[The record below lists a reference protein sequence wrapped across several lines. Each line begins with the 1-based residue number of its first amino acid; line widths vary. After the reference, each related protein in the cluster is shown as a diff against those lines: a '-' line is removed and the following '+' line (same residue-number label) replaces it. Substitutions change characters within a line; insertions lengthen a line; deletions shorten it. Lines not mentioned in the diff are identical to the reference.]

1 MSHGGRQAQDRY
13 GPQTGAELRVFSPGR
28 AATEV
33 GVRAGGADSTGGA
46 ARPEERAIDM
56 ASGRDRCAEEQSGRL
71 LVKSRAWSVAIYA
84 RVSSEQQAQDH
95 TIASQVE
102 ALRQR
107 VRDDGL
113 TLEEQLC
120 FIDEGYS
127 GSTVVRP
134 ALERLRDQAAA
145 GVIDRLYVHSPDR
158 LARRYAYQV
167 LLVDELQRAGVELVL
182 LNHPLGRTAEEDLL
196 LQVQGMVAEYERA
209 KMLERSR
216 RGKRDAARP
225 RGGGGGASP
234 PYGYR
239 YISKWAGS
247 GEGRY
252 EVMLEEA
259 RVVERIFGWVGR
271 DGCSITEGCRRL
283 KAEGILTRSGKH
295 DWDRVTGW
303 GMLKNSA
310 YRGAAEFGKT
320 RVGERRPRLRP
331 ARGQASQPRRASSR
345 YDTGATDRIA
355 IAVPVIIDQ
364 DLFAVVQEQL
374 AENRKRSR
382 QQGRGARY
390 LLQGLLVCQCCGYA
404 FCGKAVSTSARG
416 RRRDYAY
423 YRCSGRD
430 TLRFGGQRVC
440 GNPQVRTDLL
450 DVAVWDDVREL
461 LENPDRIQHE

>member
-216 RGKRDAARP
+216 RGKRHAARHGDVSVLACAP
-225 RGGGGGASP
+225 HGYHYVSKHAGAGGA
-234 PYGYR
+234 R
-239 YISKWAGS
+239 YAA
-247 GEGRY
+247 
-252 EVMLEEA
+252 VFQAA
-259 RVVERIFGWVGR
+259 RVVQRIFTWVGR
-271 DGCSITEGCRRL
+271 DGCSIAEVARRL
-283 KAEGILTRSGKH
+283 QAEGLRTRRGKTW
-295 DWDRVTGW
+295 WDRTTVW
-303 GMLKNSA
+303 GMLKNPA
-310 YRGAAEFGKT
+310 YRGAAMFGKT
-320 RVGERRPRLRP
+320 RVGELRPRLRMR
-331 ARGQASQPRRASSR
+331 RGQAIQPPRAAST
-345 YDTGATDRIA
+345 YDTCEADRIS
-355 IAVPVIIDQ
+355 IAVPAIIEEG
-364 DLFAVVQEQL
+364 LFAAGPKQL
-374 AENRKRSR
+374 TEEK
-382 QQGRGARY
+382 
-390 LLQGLLVCQCCGYA
+390 
-404 FCGKAVSTSARG
+404 RG
-416 RRRDYAY
+416 RRQTA
-423 YRCSGRD
+423 
-430 TLRFGGQRVC
+430 
-440 GNPQVRTDLL
+440 
-450 DVAVWDDVREL
+450 
-461 LENPDRIQHE
+461 